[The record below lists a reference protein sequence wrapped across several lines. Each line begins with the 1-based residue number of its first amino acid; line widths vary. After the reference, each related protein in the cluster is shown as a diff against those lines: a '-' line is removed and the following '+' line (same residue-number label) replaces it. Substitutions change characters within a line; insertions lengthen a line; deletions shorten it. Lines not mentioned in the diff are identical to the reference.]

1 MKQFISRR
9 SFLKA
14 AGAAT
19 ALTAVSLGAP
29 AASAEETNCF
39 LGDKSAVTILYT
51 NDVHT
56 YIDNK
61 SPKLTYQVITAL
73 KKSYEDAGQNVL
85 LVDAGDHI
93 QGTAYGSMDDGA
105 TIIKLMNEA
114 GYDLATPGN
123 HEFDYGMDRAKA
135 VMKEADFPYISCNW
149 MDLHVGLPVP
159 VLSDIKMFTIGGAR
173 IAFVG
178 VTTPESITKSTP
190 AYFMDKKQSRY
201 VYDILGGED
210 GQKLYKAVQKSIDK
224 AKLLGAT
231 YIIGLGHLGV
241 DPSSS
246 PWTSEEVIAHTTG
259 FDAFIDGHSHTVMEN
274 KQVADASGK
283 AVTLTQTGSYL
294 KNVGKMT
301 IGADGSITTELLPTY
316 DGIDA
321 SVAAT
326 ASEWISAVDD
336 MLGEE
341 IAVGDCNF
349 YITDPATG
357 KRLIRSGETNLGDF
371 VADGIYTY
379 FNEIEDL
386 HCDIAIM
393 NGGGIRADVDA
404 GPWSFKTCKT
414 ISPFGNVACLMSVT
428 GQQIQ
433 DALEFGARFAGAE
446 GKENGGFLHVA
457 GAKYEIHAMMPNT
470 VQTDDKNVWIGSAT
484 TPRVSN
490 VEIYDKS
497 TGTYKPLDVNA
508 TYALAGMNYTLRNL
522 GDGFAMF
529 DGATLIKDYVSEDYL
544 VMSSY
549 AAMFGG
555 VDENGLPHLTSANSP
570 LADYPGYLLDY
581 ENPYGAGRIQM
592 IW

>member
-1 MKQFISRR
+1 MKK
-9 SFLKA
+9 FLKKTSLFLVTA
-14 AGAAT
+14 AMTVSAPLMAW
-19 ALTAVSLGAP
+19 ALEHDIV
-29 AASAEETNCF
+29 
-39 LGDKSAVTILYT
+39 ILHT
-51 NDVHT
+51 NDIHCG
-56 YIDNK
+56 INDNIGFDGLAQIK
-61 SPKLTYQVITAL
+61 RDTLARTP
-73 KKSYEDAGQNVL
+73 NVA
-85 LVDAGDHI
+85 LVDAGDAI
-93 QGTAYGSMDDGA
+93 QGAPIG
-105 TIIKLMNEA
+105 KLSRGLAVVRIMNYL
-114 GYDLATPGN
+114 GYDFCIPGN
-123 HEFDYGMDRAKA
+123 HEFDYGMARAKA

-149 MDLHVGLPVP
+149 VDLRTGLK
-159 VLSDIKMFTIGGAR
+159 VLPTIKMFTIGGAR

-178 VTTPESITKSTP
+178 VTTPETFTKSTP
-190 AYFMDKKQSRY
+190 AYFMNASQTKY
-201 VYDILGGED
+201 IYDILGGDD
-210 GQKLYKAVQKSIDK
+210 GQKLYNAVQKAIDK
-224 AKLLGAT
+224 AKFLGAT

-283 AVTLTQTGSYL
+283 AVTLTQTGSYF

-301 IGADGSITTELLPTY
+301 IGADGAIATELIDTY
-316 DGIDA
+316 EGADA
-321 SVAAT
+321 AVAAT
-326 ASEWISAVDD
+326 AAEWISAVDD

-341 IAVGDCNF
+341 IAVGDSKF
-349 YITDPATG
+349 YINDPATG
-357 KRLIRSGETNLGDF
+357 KRRIRSGETNLGDF

-379 FNEIEDL
+379 FNEIEEL

-393 NGGGIRADVDA
+393 NGGGIRTDVDA

-414 ISPFGNVACLMSVT
+414 VSPFGNVACLMSVT

-433 DALEFGARFAGAE
+433 DALEFGARFVGSD

-457 GAKYEIHAMMPNT
+457 GARYEIHAMMPNT
-470 VQTDDKNVWIGSAT
+470 VLTDDKNVWQGSAT
-484 TPRVSN
+484 TPRVTN
-490 VEIYDKS
+490 VEIYNKT
-497 TGTYKPLDVNA
+497 TGTYEPLNPSA

-555 VDENGLPHLTSANSP
+555 VDGNGLPHLTSANSP
-570 LADYPGYLLDY
+570 LADYPGYLLNY
-581 ENPYGAGRIQM
+581 EEPYGAGRIQI

>member
-61 SPKLTYQVITAL
+61 SPKLTYQGITAL